1 MPSRNTG
8 TLSRITNWLKMTESE
23 RKNTMRVLAKRNKSR
38 LEALKAREDANPETK
53 AAKQADIQATEEPG
67 PVDDEAPAGDVRI
80 HREL

>member
-1 MPSRNTG
+1 MLARNTG
-8 TLSRITNWLKMTESE
+8 TLSRITNWLQMTEAE

-53 AAKQADIQATEEPG
+53 AGQQEDIQAREDPG
-67 PVDDEAPAGDVRI
+67 HVGDVPKDGDVRI